1 MKNHGPTQSPQS
13 LDDNESKLALCSV
26 CFTAELV
33 RLQTED
39 DKVKGLLQSN
49 TVVHKFKKNIM
60 IKEKIRRQSGIFPF
74 TPFFYLNRYQSM
86 DFVPVAVLGWISVNM
101 P

>member
-1 MKNHGPTQSPQS
+1 MDQLKVHIDAN
-13 LDDNESKLALCSV
+13 LDDNELKLALCSV

-49 TVVHKFKKNIM
+49 TVVHTF
-60 IKEKIRRQSGIFPF
+60 
-74 TPFFYLNRYQSM
+74 
-86 DFVPVAVLGWISVNM
+86 
-101 P
+101 